1 MGHKS
6 SEGNGKGKGGG
17 GGGGGGGVAKNWGEY
32 REVCLL

>member
-17 GGGGGGGVAKNWGEY
+17 GWGGGVAKNWGEY